1 MNYEKFVK
9 EVKRGVEDIVE
20 KELGEGVVVV
30 RNVLKN
36 NNVRRKAISI
46 VRKEEVA
53 TPTIYLRNYFVDFK
67 HGRDMTNICTE
78 IFNMY
83 LYSMDSFNAD
93 IDLRDIADF
102 EKVKT
107 MIHYKLINY
116 EMNKELLNK
125 VPYLKFLDLAIV
137 FYIMVSEDG
146 EGQATALIH
155 KEHLEGWG
163 ISRKELRDIAFKN
176 TWDKFPV
183 VVTPMEDIISDMIL
197 KDISGIKITSCIEL
211 GIMYT
216 SLSCSLANFSIA
228 CGYVMQ
234 VAPFNF
240 IVLVITY
247 ILTSYI

>member
-20 KELGEGVVVV
+20 RELGEGEVVV

-146 EGQATALIH
+146 KVRQLH
-155 KEHLEGWG
+155 
-163 ISRKELRDIAFKN
+163 
-176 TWDKFPV
+176 
-183 VVTPMEDIISDMIL
+183 
-197 KDISGIKITSCIEL
+197 
-211 GIMYT
+211 
-216 SLSCSLANFSIA
+216 
-228 CGYVMQ
+228 
-234 VAPFNF
+234 
-240 IVLVITY
+240 
-247 ILTSYI
+247 

>member
-102 EKVKT
+102 EK
-107 MIHYKLINY
+107 
-116 EMNKELLNK
+116 
-125 VPYLKFLDLAIV
+125 
-137 FYIMVSEDG
+137 S
-146 EGQATALIH
+146 
-155 KEHLEGWG
+155 
-163 ISRKELRDIAFKN
+163 
-176 TWDKFPV
+176 
-183 VVTPMEDIISDMIL
+183 
-197 KDISGIKITSCIEL
+197 KDHDTL
-211 GIMYT
+211 
-216 SLSCSLANFSIA
+216 
-228 CGYVMQ
+228 
-234 VAPFNF
+234 
-240 IVLVITY
+240 
-247 ILTSYI
+247 